1 LESGIQFFAIPSIA
15 SHHILLRTTRNK
27 NNRMEKYRLVQE
39 HKAEGAELLEPF
51 PVSTSSFPE
60 VRITQQG
67 KPRNY
72 ISHAM
77 SLFVSAKYKKQ
88 LLRTTSTK
96 VHGGYSSDRVSFM
109 LGMYVC
115 THQCVLSFVF
125 PPCSPTQG
133 DGSSTVVLKAM
144 GRAIN
149 KAVTICEILKRKMP
163 LYQSNALSSVEM
175 IDVYEPVEEG
185 LDVVTSLCLLH
196 SDYAVADSIGSDA
209 FGVSNAVTRRG

>member
-1 LESGIQFFAIPSIA
+1 
-15 SHHILLRTTRNK
+15 
-27 NNRMEKYRLVQE
+27 MEKYRLVQE

-185 LDVVTSLCLLH
+185 LDVVTSRRYVSCIVITLSLTQLDPTH
-196 SDYAVADSIGSDA
+196 SGYQMPLQEGGEFSGRVISSSG
-209 FGVSNAVTRRG
+209 